1 MRRFHP
7 DKKTLKQCHIYGML
21 AAHAKGRHL
30 SFHTPGHK
38 SGAWDITELSYSDTL
53 SCPQGVIAQAELEC
67 AEILGAD
74 RSFFLTDGSTSG
86 VLSMLHA
93 ASVRSLAF
101 PKNAHKSVYNGCRIL
116 GITPVLL
123 EVPTL
128 SQIPLQPTREE
139 MSEKIKAADALLL
152 VTPDYYGNLA
162 DLAFARELCDREGK
176 LLLADGAHG
185 GHLHFQRE
193 IYAGTYADLW
203 VDGVHKSLPALTQGA
218 VVSARTPELSR
229 RLKESVDI
237 FRTTSPSYP
246 ILASVEYA
254 VRFPR
259 NEVLENEVFRFTA
272 AWENRLW
279 PGGDWTKLC
288 VRLGSAEFR
297 VQKQLEAK
305 GIYAEFCDGNVLM
318 FYLSPATRKRDF
330 LRLRKELVT
339 LFSVLPP
346 PEPLGRSDRKS
357 DSAPDCARRFSEPSP
372 AVSASARPSAASP
385 GLSRYPG
392 PFGRPGESPGKKTVL
407 PKNPANRENQITPEN
422 PVDSKNTGS
431 QTDPE
436 SPIAPETPTVAT
448 PRSGTVTPE
457 RTTLNPSN
465 LTDCISAYSGLSQSA
480 TSGPTDQIQLTQNR
494 TPEKRKISG
503 DSGPGLAE
511 FTKLTDFPGTSD
523 RSESSIFSVSSNCS
537 VFSNCSGRPES
548 SVDPDRRDLCK
559 VSNQE
564 PDVEQ
569 CAIEFLP
576 PEHAI
581 GRIAARTCGLF
592 PPCTPLI
599 FAGERVTEEAA
610 RLLKEA
616 PNAFGLEEGKTVA
629 VFILSPEKSV

>member
-21 AAHAKGRHL
+21 AAHAKERHL

-38 SGAWDITELSYSDTL
+38 SGAWDITELSYSDNL
-53 SCPQGVIAQAELEC
+53 SCPQGVIAQAERDC

-128 SQIPLQPTREE
+128 SKIPLQPTREE

-162 DLAFARELCDREGK
+162 DLAFARKLCDREGK

-185 GHLHFQRE
+185 GHLHLRRE

-229 RLKESVDI
+229 RLKESADI

-259 NEVLENEVFRFTA
+259 NQALENEVFRFTA

-288 VRLGSAEFR
+288 VRLGPAAFR
-297 VQKQLEAK
+297 VQKQLETK

-330 LRLRKELVT
+330 LRLERELVA

-346 PEPLGRSDRKS
+346 PEPLGSSDRKS
-357 DSAPDCARRFSEPSP
+357 DPAPDYARRFSEPSS
-372 AVSASARPSAASP
+372 AVSDPARPFSANAGSP
-385 GLSRYPG
+385 DQPT
-392 PFGRPGESPGKKTVL
+392 GKKVSL
-407 PKNPANRENQITPEN
+407 SGNPDREET
-422 PVDSKNTGS
+422 
-431 QTDPE
+431 
-436 SPIAPETPTVAT
+436 PETPSKPAPPTVRTAGRGT
-448 PRSGTVTPE
+448 ETQVSGDLTVPAFA
-457 RTTLNPSN
+457 
-465 LTDCISAYSGLSQSA
+465 DCGLSGVPVSA
-480 TSGPTDQIQLTQNR
+480 PDDRVVPENR
-494 TPEKRKISG
+494 LPGERENCVPS
-503 DSGPGLAE
+503 DPGLTAR
-511 FTKLTDFPGTSD
+511 PRRSD
-523 RSESSIFSVSSNCS
+523 RADLRGGTCGDTCKAPDKEQLSV
-537 VFSNCSGRPES
+537 
-548 SVDPDRRDLCK
+548 
-559 VSNQE
+559 
-564 PDVEQ
+564 
-569 CAIEFLP
+569 EFLP
-576 PEHAI
+576 PEEAV

-599 FAGERVTEEAA
+599 FAGECVTEEAA
-610 RLLKEA
+610 RLLKES

-629 VFILSPEKSV
+629 VFALSSGEKE

>member
-38 SGAWDITELSYSDTL
+38 SGAWDITELSYSDNL
-53 SCPQGVIAQAELEC
+53 SCPQGVIAQAERDC

-185 GHLHFQRE
+185 GHLHFQRG

-259 NEVLENEVFRFTA
+259 NQALENKVFRFTA

-288 VRLGSAEFR
+288 VRLGPAAFR

-330 LRLRKELVT
+330 LRLRKELVA
-339 LFSVLPP
+339 LFFVLPP
-346 PEPLGRSDRKS
+346 PEPLGSPDRKS

-372 AVSASARPSAASP
+372 AVSYSAAP
-385 GLSRYPG
+385 PELSGYPG

-407 PKNPANRENQITPEN
+407 PENPGNTENPIVGTTGTEAETQFLADLTAPAFADSGLLGISASVPADRVDVPEN
-422 PVDSKNTGS
+422 RMPDECENC
-431 QTDPE
+431 
-436 SPIAPETPTVAT
+436 
-448 PRSGTVTPE
+448 
-457 RTTLNPSN
+457 N
-465 LTDCISAYSGLSQSA
+465 LSD
-480 TSGPTDQIQLTQNR
+480 
-494 TPEKRKISG
+494 
-503 DSGPGLAE
+503 PGLIV
-511 FTKLTDFPGTSD
+511 
-523 RSESSIFSVSSNCS
+523 RSCH
-537 VFSNCSGRPES
+537 
-548 SVDPDRRDLCK
+548 PDRADFRGEVCK
-559 VSNQE
+559 A
-564 PDVEQ
+564 PDKEQ
-569 CAIEFLP
+569 LSVEFLP
-576 PEHAI
+576 PEQAI

-629 VFILSPEKSV
+629 VFALSCDNKN

>member
-392 PFGRPGESPGKKTVL
+392 PFGRAGESPGKKTVL

-576 PEHAI
+576 PEQAI

>member
-38 SGAWDITELSYSDTL
+38 SGAWDITELSYSDNL
-53 SCPQGVIAQAELEC
+53 SCPQGVIAQAEREC

-139 MSEKIKAADALLL
+139 MKKKIKAADALLL

-185 GHLHFQRE
+185 GHLHFQRG

-218 VVSARTPELSR
+218 VVSARTPELYQ

-288 VRLGSAEFR
+288 VRLGPAAFR

-330 LRLRKELVT
+330 LRLRKELVA

-346 PEPLGRSDRKS
+346 PEPLGSSDRKS
-357 DSAPDCARRFSEPSP
+357 ASAPDCARRFSEPSP
-372 AVSASARPSAASP
+372 AVSDSARPSAAPP
-385 GLSRYPG
+385 GLSGYPG

-407 PKNPANRENQITPEN
+407 PENPGNTENSIVGTTGTEAETQFLADLTAPAFADSGLLGISASTPADRVDVPEN
-422 PVDSKNTGS
+422 RMPDECENC
-431 QTDPE
+431 
-436 SPIAPETPTVAT
+436 
-448 PRSGTVTPE
+448 
-457 RTTLNPSN
+457 N
-465 LTDCISAYSGLSQSA
+465 LSD
-480 TSGPTDQIQLTQNR
+480 
-494 TPEKRKISG
+494 
-503 DSGPGLAE
+503 PGLIV
-511 FTKLTDFPGTSD
+511 
-523 RSESSIFSVSSNCS
+523 RSC
-537 VFSNCSGRPES
+537 R
-548 SVDPDRRDLCK
+548 PDRADFRGEVCK
-559 VSNQE
+559 A
-564 PDVEQ
+564 PDKELLSV
-569 CAIEFLP
+569 EFLP
-576 PEHAI
+576 PEQAI

-629 VFILSPEKSV
+629 VFALSCDNKK

>member
-38 SGAWDITELSYSDTL
+38 SGAWDITELSYSDNL
-53 SCPQGVIAQAELEC
+53 SCPQGVIAQAEREC

-139 MSEKIKAADALLL
+139 MKKKIKAADALLL

-185 GHLHFQRE
+185 GHLHFQRG

-229 RLKESVDI
+229 LLKESVDI

-259 NEVLENEVFRFTA
+259 NQALENEVFRFTA

-288 VRLGSAEFR
+288 VRLGSAAFR

-330 LRLRKELVT
+330 LRLRKELVA
-339 LFSVLPP
+339 LFSVLSP
-346 PEPLGRSDRKS
+346 PEPLGSSDRKS
-357 DSAPDCARRFSEPSP
+357 DSAPDCARRFSEPS
-372 AVSASARPSAASP
+372 AVSYSARPSAAP
-385 GLSRYPG
+385 PELSGYPG
-392 PFGRPGESPGKKTVL
+392 PFELPCDPPGKKTFL
-407 PKNPANRENQITPEN
+407 PGNTENTGNTENPIVGTIGTGAETKFLADLTAPAFADSGLLGISASVPADRVDVPEN
-422 PVDSKNTGS
+422 RMPDECENCNLS
-431 QTDPE
+431 DPE
-436 SPIAPETPTVAT
+436 LIV
-448 PRSGTVTPE
+448 RSC
-457 RTTLNPSN
+457 R
-465 LTDCISAYSGLSQSA
+465 
-480 TSGPTDQIQLTQNR
+480 
-494 TPEKRKISG
+494 
-503 DSGPGLAE
+503 
-511 FTKLTDFPGTSD
+511 
-523 RSESSIFSVSSNCS
+523 
-537 VFSNCSGRPES
+537 
-548 SVDPDRRDLCK
+548 PDRADFRGEFCK
-559 VSNQE
+559 A
-564 PDVEQ
+564 PDKEQLSVE
-569 CAIEFLP
+569 FVP
-576 PEHAI
+576 PEQAI

-599 FAGERVTEEAA
+599 FAGERVTEDAA

-629 VFILSPEKSV
+629 VFALSCDNKK

>member
-38 SGAWDITELSYSDTL
+38 SGAWDITELSYSDNL
-53 SCPQGVIAQAELEC
+53 SCPQGVISQAEREC

-123 EVPTL
+123 EAPTL

-185 GHLHFQRE
+185 GHLHFQRG

-288 VRLGSAEFR
+288 VRLGSAAFR

-330 LRLRKELVT
+330 LRLRKELVA

-346 PEPLGRSDRKS
+346 PESLGSPDRKS

-372 AVSASARPSAASP
+372 AVSDSARPSAAP
-385 GLSRYPG
+385 PELSGYPG

-431 QTDPE
+431 QTEPE
-436 SPIAPETPTVAT
+436 SSITPENPTVAT
-448 PRSGTVTPE
+448 PRSRTVTPE
-457 RTTLNPSN
+457 RRNPNSPN
-465 LTDCISAYSGLSQSA
+465 RTVCVSARSGFSQSA

-494 TPEKRKISG
+494 TPEKRKIYG

-523 RSESSIFSVSSNCS
+523 CSESSIFSVSSNCS

-548 SVDPDRRDLCK
+548 SVDPDRRELCK

-564 PDVEQ
+564 PDIEQ

-576 PEHAI
+576 PEQAI

-629 VFILSPEKSV
+629 VFALSCDNKK